1 MKNPGRHELEFLPA
15 VLEIQEAP
23 PSPMGRMLGWALI
36 LLFALAVLWA
46 CIGKID
52 IVAVAHG
59 KIIPGDRVKVIQPLE
74 IGTVHAIH
82 VHEGQA
88 VNKGDILIELDATTS
103 SADRERLAKE
113 LMAMKLEAGRL
124 QSLSRNH
131 GTIDPSDI
139 PEDADPEQVELQ
151 QHILRGQLREQ
162 AARLA
167 EVENAIKQRSAEYAV
182 TQSIIEKLES
192 TLPLITKRTEALRSL
207 SDKKLA
213 SEQSYLELEQQ
224 RIETQQDLAAQRNHL
239 HEVSAAQAAEEQKRT
254 ALESEF
260 RRTVLTGL
268 ARARDNI
275 TALSQELIKAEQ
287 RTSEQRLIAPV
298 SGVVQQLAV
307 YTIGGVVTPA
317 QQLMVIVPQEHA
329 LEVEAAVENQDIGFV
344 RDGQSA
350 EIKVETFPFTRY
362 GTIDAEILHVSN
374 DAITDEKRGLVYTAR
389 VLMKESVMQVE
400 DRLVSLTPGMAVTVE
415 IKTGK
420 RRLIEYFLSPLLQ
433 YAQESIR
440 ER

>member
-207 SDKKLA
+207 LDRKLT

-239 HEVSAAQAAEEQKRT
+239 HEVSAAQSAEEQKRT
-254 ALESEF
+254 ALEAEF
-260 RRTVLTGL
+260 RRTVLTDL

-298 SGVVQQLAV
+298 AGVVQQLAV
-307 YTIGGVVTPA
+307 HTIGGVVTPA